1 MALGGRRPHPP
12 SLNAHPPPP
21 EREMSSTFD
30 TDAFLVK
37 FRAALAADELGAFPP
52 PLRALRAQ
60 QLLDV
65 WSALLPEER
74 NSALQFIPAETA
86 AELVSNLS
94 EEEQPELLQF
104 LSPSR
109 LAEILEEL
117 RPDDLA
123 DTLQLLEARDPDRI
137 QAVRSLLG
145 PETLAVADAL
155 VGYHEEEAGGLMTP
169 EFVSVRASMTT
180 RQVLEFLRRSSP
192 DTETIYYLYVVDGEN
207 RLIGVLSLRDLIVS
221 APDSRVEDIMDS
233 DVVKTETDTDQEDV
247 ARLMADYD
255 FSVLPVVDLHGQ
267 LVGIVTVDDV
277 LDVLEEEAT
286 EDMHRM
292 GAAPIDIDYVRANP
306 WLLFRK
312 RASWLVL
319 LVVSMTLTFNVI
331 AYYETIIEELVI
343 LAAFIPLLIGTGGNV
358 GSQVATL
365 VVRALATRELEL
377 RDYTKIL
384 LKEIGTGLLLG
395 GAFGLFMTVYVLF
408 FRAEPRI
415 AVALGITMVL
425 ISFTA
430 NLVGASL
437 PFLFRRMG
445 IDPALTSSPGITTV
459 MDVVGLLIYFRVVI
473 WILGPLLE
481 GASGA
486 VLPVP

>member
-1 MALGGRRPHPP
+1 MTGGCWWKETPRSILERPRSFHADKM
-12 SLNAHPPPP
+12 NF
-21 EREMSSTFD
+21 TFD
-30 TDAFLVK
+30 TAAFLEELR
-37 FRAALAADELGAFPP
+37 RAIASNDISALSPSLED
-52 PLRALRAQ
+52 LRAQ

-65 WSALLPEER
+65 WSDLLPDER
-74 NSALQFIPAETA
+74 RQALGAISPEKA
-86 AELVSNLS
+86 AGLVSNLS
-94 EEEQPELLQF
+94 EEEQIELLPP
-104 LSPSR
+104 LPLPL
-109 LAEILEEL
+109 LAEVLEEL
-117 RPDDLA
+117 SPDDLA
-123 DTLQLLEARDPDRI
+123 DTLQALEARDPI
-137 QAVRSLLG
+137 QVQAVRSLLSA
-145 PETLAVADAL
+145 ETLAVADAL
-155 VGYHEEEAGGLMTP
+155 VEYNEEEAGGLMTP
-169 EFVSVRASMTT
+169 EFVSVRASMTSG
-180 RQVLEFLRRSSP
+180 QVLDFLRRVHP
-192 DTETIYYLYVVDGEN
+192 EAETIYYLYVVDREN
-207 RLIGVLSLRDLIVS
+207 RLTGVLSLRDLIVS
-221 APDSRVEDIMDS
+221 APDTRVKDIMDA
-233 DVVKTETDTDQEDV
+233 DVVRTQTDTDQEDV
-247 ARLMADYD
+247 ARLIADYD
-255 FSVLPVVDLHGQ
+255 FSVLPVVDVEGR

-277 LDVLEEEAT
+277 LDVVEEEAT
-286 EDMHRM
+286 EDIHRL

-331 AYYETIIEELVI
+331 AYYETIIEEVVI

-377 RDYTKIL
+377 HDYLKVLI
-384 LKEIGTGLLLG
+384 KEIGTGMLLG
-395 GAFGLFMTVYVLF
+395 VAFGLFMTLYVLF

-459 MDVVGLLIYFRVVI
+459 MDVLGLLIYFRVVI
-473 WILGPLLE
+473 WVLGPLFE
-481 GASGA
+481 GG
-486 VLPVP
+486 